1 MLLLF
6 GFMNCRSSIPA
17 GVLLSVFL
25 VLAGCGGGGGGD
37 QPATSP
43 NTPSENPPSTPPGSP
58 PGETQATGQPGRFDG
73 QVRAIISAQDGTG
86 EIYVAGDFTTYDG
99 IAVPPVV
106 RLTPTGGLN
115 DTFALAGV
123 IGPGITDI
131 AAADDGSGDLY
142 VGEVVFEGSR
152 RGRIWRVNSDGAVD
166 TSFSRGEVVLGDAP
180 ASWVVTQLQT
190 IVPVGDGSGR
200 VYVGGSFDRY
210 NGALV
215 PAIVRVNPNGTL
227 DATFSSAGGAAARII
242 PANDGS
248 GDIYVVSYDIV
259 DFGDFSTTNLYRLNQ
274 DGSRDPAFSPVNVT
288 SLQFTAAIRA
298 VVPVGDGT
306 GDLFMGG
313 SFILDPAGN
322 VNPLFDPT
330 AIKDL
335 ARINPDGTRD
345 RESPKPDATGSV
357 YALARAL
364 DGTGDWFVAVADA
377 STAGGRR
384 LTRHRSDGTRDPQF
398 TVGFLNGMVE
408 RAVLPVPDGTGD
420 LYVGGRFSSYNGV
433 TVGNLVRIN
442 GDGTLD

>member
-1 MLLLF
+1 
-6 GFMNCRSSIPA
+6 MNRRSSISA
-17 GVLLSVFL
+17 GALLSVFL
-25 VLAGCGGGGGGD
+25 ILAGCGGGDGGGD
-37 QPATSP
+37 QPATPP
-43 NTPSENPPSTPPGSP
+43 NTPSENPPGSPPGSP

-73 QVRAIISAQDGTG
+73 QVRAIIYAPDGTG
-86 EIYVAGDFTTYDG
+86 DIYVAGDFTTYDG

-106 RLTPTGGLN
+106 RLTRTGRLN
-115 DTFALAGV
+115 ETFALAGV
-123 IGPGITDI
+123 IGQGVTDI

-142 VGEVVFEGSR
+142 VGAVAFEGSR
-152 RGRIWRVNSDGAVD
+152 LGRIWRVNPDGTVD
-166 TSFSRGEVVLGDAP
+166 TSFARGEVVLADAP

-215 PAIVRVNPNGTL
+215 PAIVRVHPNGTL
-227 DATFSSAGGAAARII
+227 DGTFRSAGGAAARMIT
-242 PANDGS
+242 ANDGS
-248 GDIYVVSYDIV
+248 GDVYVVSYDIV
-259 DFGDFSTTNLYRLNQ
+259 DFGDFSSSNLYRLNQ
-274 DGSRDPAFSPVNVT
+274 DGSRDPAFSTVNVT

-298 VVPVGDGT
+298 VVPVADGT

-345 RESPKPDATGSV
+345 RESPKPDAAGSV

-364 DGTGDWFVAVADA
+364 DGSGDWFVAAADA
-377 STAGGRR
+377 GTPGGRR
-384 LTRHRSDGTRDPQF
+384 LTRHRPDGTLDPQF
-398 TVGFLNGMVE
+398 TVGFINGAVE

-442 GDGTLD
+442 GDGTPD